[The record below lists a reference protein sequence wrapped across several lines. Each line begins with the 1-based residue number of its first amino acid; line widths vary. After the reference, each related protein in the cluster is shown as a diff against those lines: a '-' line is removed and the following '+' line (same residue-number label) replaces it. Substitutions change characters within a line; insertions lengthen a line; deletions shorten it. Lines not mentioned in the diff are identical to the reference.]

1 LSAVPRTPTE
11 EALCEIW
18 RDTLRLEEINRLD
31 DFFDKGGHSLL
42 ATQVISRVREVFQIE
57 LPLKTMFDAR
67 TLETLARE
75 IDVALREQR
84 HAPRMPL
91 IEAATSR
98 FPAPLS
104 MSQERMW
111 LIQSLDPENTAYSI
125 VVAIRLR
132 GILDVQA
139 LSGALNGLYQR
150 HEILRS
156 TFDVA
161 DDQPGPRVH
170 PWINQELPLVDLR
183 DLGGAAW
190 AEALRLAEIEAR
202 TPFDLVRGPVIR
214 TRLFRTQGDESLFT
228 MMLHHIAADQWS
240 LGVLG
245 RELAAAYN
253 DLRKGLPARL
263 DPPKISY
270 ADYASWQR
278 RWLQGPEFERHLS
291 YWRSQLANSPP
302 LELPTDRPRPRL
314 QSLNG
319 AFHLT
324 SIPAELLSD
333 LEQLGRREGT
343 TLFMTMFSAFATLLN
358 RITGQEDIP
367 IGVPVA
373 NRTQSG
379 VEELVGTFVNTLVLR
394 ADLSGDPK
402 FRDLLHRVR
411 ATALDAFAHQDV
423 SFDKLVQQFGR
434 LRETSRAPLVQV
446 LFNVA
451 NAPMH
456 GIEIDGLDWEPVLL
470 ERGGAQLELSL
481 TVETQ
486 VTRSLLIE
494 YNTDLFDSST
504 IERLIGQYLKILEG
518 VAVDPGMRLSAL
530 PILPAEQ
537 LSALREWNAT
547 SAPYPQE
554 RTFTQ
559 MFEAQAAKQPN
570 APAASFEGATL
581 TYRELNARAN
591 AVAHKLR
598 ALGAGPGDFV
608 ALSIDR
614 SLALLIGLLGI
625 QKSGA
630 AYVPLDPDYP
640 AERLNYMLSDS
651 GAKVLVTAGDD
662 ADKIEVLKGVEILD
676 LDAMTS
682 VEDFDTENPGGAPT
696 PQDIAY
702 LIYTSGSTGRS
713 KGVAVPHNALMNFL
727 SSMRR
732 EPGLAATDTMAAV
745 TTASFDIAALELYLP
760 LMVGARIELVSRRT
774 AADGQALSQLL
785 ASSGATVLQATPS
798 TWRMLLEAG
807 WTGREGFRAL
817 SGGEPLSRDLADA
830 LLCVVDE
837 LWNLYGPTE
846 TTVWST
852 LDRVHRGG
860 DSRISIGRPI
870 ANTKVHILDRGGEP
884 APVGITGEICIGG
897 AGVAMGYH
905 RRAALTAERF
915 IPDRLSGQSGARLY
929 RTGDLGYWG
938 PDGKLYHV
946 GRIDD
951 QVKLRGFRIEPGEI
965 EMELRAHPAVR
976 HAIVMARDAQPGDQ
990 RLVAYIVYENGEDL
1004 TASDMRRHLKR
1015 TLPNFMIPSIFVPV
1029 DSIPLTPNGKVDR
1042 AALPDPFRSAV
1053 RAAGVHVQPAPG
1065 LEQLMAEI
1073 WQDLLNIDR
1082 VSAEDNFFELGGHS
1096 LLALRVVA
1104 AVEKRSGLR
1113 TDPRALF
1120 FQSLRQAAAHLQGA
1134 AAERKPSS

>member
-1 LSAVPRTPTE
+1 
-11 EALCEIW
+11 
-18 RDTLRLEEINRLD
+18 
-31 DFFDKGGHSLL
+31 
-42 ATQVISRVREVFQIE
+42 
-57 LPLKTMFDAR
+57 M
-67 TLETLARE
+67 
-75 IDVALREQR
+75 
-84 HAPRMPL
+84 
-91 IEAATSR
+91 
-98 FPAPLS
+98 
-104 MSQERMW
+104 
-111 LIQSLDPENTAYSI
+111 

-132 GILDVQA
+132 GLLDINA
-139 LSGALNGLYQR
+139 LSGGLNELYRR
-150 HEILRS
+150 HEVLRS

-161 DDQPGPRVH
+161 DGQPVAHVH
-170 PWINQELPLVDLR
+170 PWINQELAVVDLR
-183 DLGGAAW
+183 DRGDEAS

-202 TPFDLVRGPVIR
+202 TPFDLVRGPVMR
-214 TRLFRTQGDESLFT
+214 TKIFRMQGDDNLFT
-228 MMLHHIAADQWS
+228 MVLHHIAADQWS
-240 LGVLG
+240 LGVLW
-245 RELAAAYN
+245 REFAAAYS
-253 DLRKGLPARL
+253 DLRKGFPVRL

-278 RWLQGPEFERHLS
+278 RWLQGSEFDRQIS
-291 YWRSQLANSPP
+291 FWRRQLANLPV
-302 LELPTDRPRPRL
+302 LEIPTDRPRPRL
-314 QSLNG
+314 PSLNG
-319 AFHLT
+319 GLCRAPM
-324 SIPAELLSD
+324 PARLVAD
-333 LEQLGRREGT
+333 LERLGRREGA

-373 NRTQSG
+373 NRTQSS
-379 VEELVGTFVNTLVLR
+379 VEDLVGTFVNTLVLR
-394 ADLSGDPK
+394 AELSGDPS

-411 ATALDAFAHQDV
+411 ATALDGFAHQDV
-423 SFDKLVQQFGR
+423 SFDKLVQEFER
-434 LRETSRAPLVQV
+434 LRETSRTPLVQV

-456 GIEIDGLDWEPVLL
+456 GMEIDGLDWEPLL
-470 ERGGAQLELSL
+470 LDRGGAQFELSL
-481 TVETQ
+481 SVDTQ
-486 VTRSLLIE
+486 VTRSLCLE
-494 YNTDLFDSST
+494 YNTDLFDRAT
-504 IERLIGQYLKILEG
+504 VERMTGQYLTILES
-518 VAVDPGMRLSAL
+518 VAADPGQRLSAL
-530 PILPAEQ
+530 PLLSAEQ

-547 SAPYPQE
+547 SGPYPQE

-559 MFEAQAAKQPN
+559 MFEAQAAKQPS
-570 APAASFEGATL
+570 APAAAFEGATL
-581 TYRELNARAN
+581 TYGALNERAN

-608 ALSIDR
+608 ALCVDR

-630 AYVPLDPDYP
+630 AYVPLDPEYP
-640 AERLNYMLSDS
+640 AERLSHMLSDS
-651 GAKVLVTAGDD
+651 GARVLVTAGHD
-662 ADKIEVLKGVEILD
+662 ADKIEVPKGIEILD

-682 VEDFDTENPGGAPT
+682 VEEFDTENPGGAPT

-702 LIYTSGSTGRS
+702 LIYTSGSTGRP

-727 SSMRR
+727 WSMRR

-807 WTGREGFRAL
+807 WSGRKGFRAL
-817 SGGEPLSRDLADA
+817 SGGEPLSRDLANA
-830 LLCVVDE
+830 LLNVVDE

-846 TTVWST
+846 TTIWST

-860 DSRISIGRPI
+860 GRNQHWSADSQYKGSYPRPGRGSC
-870 ANTKVHILDRGGEP
+870 AARNHRRNLHRRER
-884 APVGITGEICIGG
+884 AWRS
-897 AGVAMGYH
+897 GYH

-915 IPDRLSGQSGARLY
+915 IPDGLSGQSGARLY

-951 QVKLRGFRIEPGEI
+951 QVKIRGFRIEPGEI
-965 EMELRAHPAVR
+965 EMELRAHPVVR

-1004 TASDMRRHLKR
+1004 TASDVRRHLKR
-1015 TLPNFMIPSIFVPV
+1015 TLPDFMIPSIFVPIN
-1029 DSIPLTPNGKVDR
+1029 SIPLTPNGKVDR
-1042 AALPDPFRSAV
+1042 AALPDPFRSAL
-1053 RAAGVHVQPAPG
+1053 RAAGVKEPPAPG

-1104 AVEKRSGLR
+1104 EVEKRSGLR

-1120 FQSLRQAAAHLQGA
+1120 FQSLRQAAAYLGQDA
-1134 AAERKPSS
+1134 AAEGKLGS